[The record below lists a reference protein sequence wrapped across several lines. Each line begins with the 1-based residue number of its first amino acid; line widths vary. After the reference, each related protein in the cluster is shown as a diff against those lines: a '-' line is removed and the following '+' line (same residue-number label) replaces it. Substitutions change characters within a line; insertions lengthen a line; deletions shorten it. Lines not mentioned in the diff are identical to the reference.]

1 MVKYQY
7 NALKNG
13 KEVIK
18 GEIEAKTPREAR
30 DGIRALGYTPLEIF
44 QPDLVSHELENE
56 SDNQGG
62 ITFLSLSDKIL
73 FISELQVMISSGI
86 SILEALQT
94 IQAHSP
100 KQKLKRI
107 AHSIEGEILKGRTFS
122 QAVNYLFHD
131 MFGEIFIDL
140 CVTGENTGE
149 LGKTFE
155 RMI

>member
-107 AHSIEGEILKGRTFS
+107 VESNKFFFNPMADNVALTAGLLEE
-122 QAVNYLFHD
+122 QALPAD
-131 MFGEIFIDL
+131 
-140 CVTGENTGE
+140 T
-149 LGKTFE
+149 
-155 RMI
+155 